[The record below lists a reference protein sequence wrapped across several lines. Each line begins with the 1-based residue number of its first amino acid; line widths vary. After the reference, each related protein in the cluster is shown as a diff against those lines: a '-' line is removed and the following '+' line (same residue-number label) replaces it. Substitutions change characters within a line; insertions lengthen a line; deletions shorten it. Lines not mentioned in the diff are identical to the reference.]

1 MRYTTFLK
9 NDPDCLVIEKELKK
23 RLTLEYD
30 DENPD
35 LVITIGGDG
44 TTLGAIHKY
53 VDKLDK
59 VKFISF
65 NAGHLGFFS
74 SFNKD
79 EMDAFVEYIEK
90 EEFTYD
96 SLGLIKYEIET
107 TTQGII
113 SGYAVNEVTL
123 VNPRRTLIMD
133 AFVNDN
139 HFEHYRGTGMCI
151 STPVGSTGYNKSL
164 HGAVI
169 LPSND
174 VFQMT
179 EIASINSNLYHTLSS
194 PLILGKKDVIEL
206 TTESNRELWIT
217 ADSISLTFQD
227 FKSIRIK
234 LADKK
239 ALLINRNISY
249 LDRVKKN
256 FIL

>member
-9 NDPDCLVIEKELKK
+9 RDPECVVIETELKK
-23 RLTLEYD
+23 RLSLEYD
-30 DENPD
+30 DGNPD

-53 VDKLDK
+53 VDKLSK

-74 SFNKD
+74 SFNKN
-79 EMDAFVEYIEK
+79 EMDEFIKYIE
-90 EEFTYD
+90 EGNFTFD
-96 SLGLIKYEIET
+96 SLGLINYEIET
-107 TTQGII
+107 LTGDII

-123 VNPRRTLIMD
+123 VNPRRTLILD
-133 AFVNDN
+133 AFVNN
-139 HFEHYRGTGMCI
+139 SHFEHYRGTGMCI

-164 HGAVI
+164 HGAVV
-169 LPSND
+169 LPNNE

-194 PLILGKKDVIEL
+194 PLILGKNDIIEL
-206 TTESNRELWIT
+206 KTESNRELWIT

-227 FKSIRIK
+227 FKSIRVK